1 MAGCD
6 FTFGVYIPSYNRYA
20 RGMITGKLFEDPKHV
35 VRKSQEKQYAE
46 HGFKNIVSVDDRL
59 VDGYSDVYN
68 WIVENAEEDVIAEKL
83 RTFIKFW
90 SSRSSIPFLPSA
102 STTARNFSINGW
114 AADKS
119 SSSIPSISSVI

>member
-68 WIVENAEEDVIAEKL
+68 WIVENVEADVIAIVDDDVL
-83 RTFIKFW
+83 IAFIFK
-90 SSRSSIPFLPSA
+90 
-102 STTARNFSINGW
+102 
-114 AADKS
+114 AACAQ
-119 SSSIPSISSVI
+119 SVCCAAHEVFVDVPCKGVP